1 MTNEQAQKLIV
12 LATFVTIGSTS
23 ADILRKPKKQKKP
36 LKTNRVIIGGFFA
49 MVGCSLLAE
58 ADPLLG
64 AGLAALVTGGAF
76 FNYGLPVLEE
86 SFKEEKKKEK
96 K

>member
-12 LATFVTIGSTS
+12 LATFVTVGSTT
-23 ADILRKPKKQKKP
+23 ANVLRQPKKQKKP
-36 LKTNRVIIGGFFA
+36 LKEHRVLIGGFFA

-58 ADPLLG
+58 VDPTLG
-64 AGLAALVTGGAF
+64 VGIAVLVTGGAF

-96 K
+96 A